1 MTIIFLA
8 DGFEEIEAI
17 SPIDILRRG
26 GVNVLTVGV
35 TGKTVSGSH
44 GIRIECDTTEKELN
58 LQGQTPECVILPGGM
73 PGTLNLEKN
82 EKVIS
87 AVESAAK
94 DGAVVGAICAA
105 PSILGKMGL
114 LKGRA
119 ATCYPGFEEYLID
132 AEVVHDSV
140 CISDNVV
147 TANGAGSV
155 FEFAFALADMIA
167 WYTGKKPYGD
177 FSVSE
182 RIGESMQCDR

>member
-1 MTIIFLA
+1 MIYLFLA
-8 DGFEEIEAI
+8 DGFEETEALVTV
-17 SPIDILRRG
+17 DVLRRAEY
-26 GVNVLTVGV
+26 GVTTVGV
-35 TGKTVSGSH
+35 GGEYITGAH
-44 GIRIECDTTEKELN
+44 GITVKSDVTVDNVSFDEKIEA
-58 LQGQTPECVILPGGM
+58 VVLPGGM

-119 ATCYPGFEEYLID
+119 ATCYPGFEEYLVG